1 MRKLK
6 TAKKSNI
13 KLIGAHTDVVSRRK
27 RPVVVTTT
35 VTAVTDSKHQ
45 SYTGWCGCFHKHS
58 NRVVAVFIKRGNRA
72 IPFSAAHGTC
82 SA

>member
-6 TAKKSNI
+6 AAKKSNI
-13 KLIGAHTDVVSRRK
+13 KLIGAHSN
-27 RPVVVTTT
+27 VVTAT
-35 VTAVTDSKHQ
+35 VTAQPTNRQ
-45 SYTGWCGCFHKHS
+45 PYTGWSGRFHKHS
-58 NRVVAVFIKRGNRA
+58 NRIVAVFIKRDHRA